1 LWKYNLYDSDSD
13 TKTQSAAPSQDQPDL
28 ERQRKFDLLLQY
40 SPSVRDAYAEIAHL
54 PEEFKQRFRAAVL
67 EPGGHHEAKAVGN
80 RLLDEHRKRIRPF
93 DSAEA
98 NDFLVKARNLGPA
111 AEKEFMEVM
120 ELLGSSASPTEISM
134 ALRPFWETRS
144 RCWHSLRSK
153 FHRPCL
159 ERKILFARVSNYDP
173 LTRKTNFHDAETLE
187 AFCRR
192 VWEQGRTGTANHSA
206 AGSPKYP
213 CSKR

>member
-120 ELLGSSASPTEISM
+120 ELLGSSASPTEIFEKIYDKYGIKAILGDEEQMLAFLKEQISSSVSRKEDSFRQSIE
-134 ALRPFWETRS
+134 LRPADT
-144 RCWHSLRSK
+144 
-153 FHRPCL
+153 
-159 ERKILFARVSNYDP
+159 
-173 LTRKTNFHDAETLE
+173 
-187 AFCRR
+187 
-192 VWEQGRTGTANHSA
+192 
-206 AGSPKYP
+206 
-213 CSKR
+213 